1 MDTAALPSTTTSAE
15 PLYISTE
22 PSPPAA
28 SSGSAATLVA
38 PPAPPALPASVTL
51 ESGRTATCPQKHC
64 WRSWVLPRPAETE
77 APPSAPHPDLGV
89 PAPVA
94 VWQEHLQPN
103 VKLDYPR
110 TKGIGLLGV
119 VLKGI
124 VTVSPSEGAA
134 LAALDPWSAF
144 SAPGAGLTLAAD
156 PSGASILLVAYPL
169 EGSLDL
175 AVAAVRKSEKAAF
188 WDKRPGTF
196 AVEDLERVER
206 LSWAQ
211 DAAHAWVGFEQD
223 RSPKA
228 YLGLLRLDAKLSV
241 AEHHHDESWEV
252 IVPVQGAGALAL
264 SGERVTSNASAP
276 RSVDVR
282 PGHVIMIPPGVA
294 HAYQPAGQ
302 EPLLAVQ
309 LFVPPGPQQRY
320 RDLAQPN
327 RGAP

>member
-1 MDTAALPSTTTSAE
+1 
-15 PLYISTE
+15 
-22 PSPPAA
+22 
-28 SSGSAATLVA
+28 
-38 PPAPPALPASVTL
+38 
-51 ESGRTATCPQKHC
+51 
-64 WRSWVLPRPAETE
+64 
-77 APPSAPHPDLGV
+77 
-89 PAPVA
+89 
-94 VWQEHLQPN
+94 

-110 TKGIGLLGV
+110 TKGLGLLGV

-144 SAPGAGLTLAAD
+144 SAPGTGLTLAAD
-156 PSGASILLVAYPL
+156 PSGGSVLLVAYPL

-175 AVAAVRKSEKAAF
+175 AAAAVRKSEKAVF

-211 DAAHAWVGFEQD
+211 DTAHAWVGFEQD

-228 YLGLLRLDAKLSV
+228 YLGLLLLGAELPV
-241 AEHHHDESWEV
+241 AEHHHEDSWEV
-252 IVPVQGAGALAL
+252 IVPLQGAGTLAL
-264 SGERVTSNASAP
+264 KGERVTSNASAP

-282 PGHVIMIPPGVA
+282 AGQVIMIPPRVA

-302 EPLLAVQ
+302 QPLLAVQ

-320 RDLAQPN
+320 RDLARPN